1 MDGAYGELFGA
12 HHGFHWGLLVVLAV
26 IVALVVITVLV
37 LRSLERSRQAGGST
51 TRQQRPADQPSG
63 AEEILRSRLANGE
76 IDVTEFRERMA
87 ALVETS
93 WALPSGRV
101 RTRTPSSVR
110 RHDGG
115 RGDDGDEH
123 APQEGLAPGHLR
135 RVVSP

>member
-1 MDGAYGELFGA
+1 MMDGAYGEHFGA
-12 HHGFHWGLLVVLAV
+12 HHGFHWGLLVVLVVLAV

-93 WALPSGRV
+93 
-101 RTRTPSSVR
+101 
-110 RHDGG
+110 
-115 RGDDGDEH
+115 
-123 APQEGLAPGHLR
+123 
-135 RVVSP
+135 